1 MKQLISEGK
10 ELKIAELPV
19 PTINDD
25 QVLVKNYYS
34 IISAGT
40 ELSNISFMK
49 DPLYK
54 KVLNYP
60 DKIQKALKMV
70 QTKGLAEVL
79 RIGIDF
85 LNIPR
90 E

>member
-1 MKQLISEGK
+1 MKQLISEDK
-10 ELKIAELPV
+10 ELKIANLPM
-19 PTINDD
+19 PTINDN
-25 QVLVKNYYS
+25 QILVKNYYS
-34 IISAGT
+34 IISTGT
-40 ELSNISFMK
+40 EISNISFMK

-60 DKIQKALKMV
+60 DKIQKALRMV
-70 QTKGLAEVL
+70 QIKGLAEVL